1 MLLAIELLG
10 GIFEAMC
17 CHCFASFNEDYFLRG
32 VMSNKTANR
41 SFNFIMV
48 NDVKS
53 LLNVECIEFSFGCF
67 LLFLNDSMTVKIK
80 SCNCSITRIRFIDSD
95 FQNTSSEVI
104 LSQNII
110 QYVISFLKNNIPL
123 FC

>member
-1 MLLAIELLG
+1 
-10 GIFEAMC
+10 
-17 CHCFASFNEDYFLRG
+17 
-32 VMSNKTANR
+32 MSNKTANR

-53 LLNVECIEFSFGCF
+53 LLNMECIEFSFGCF

-80 SCNCSITRIRFIDSD
+80 SCNCSITTIGFIDSD

-104 LSQNII
+104 LPQNII
-110 QYVISFLKNNIPL
+110 QYVISFFKNNIPL